1 MPVICGIDEAGRG
14 PLAGPVTA
22 AAVILTDTF
31 PREIL
36 KDSKKLS
43 PAKRSKI
50 CSMLIRECVYS
61 TGWAWPAE
69 IDMLNIHHATLL
81 AMKRAFEGLTYA
93 CAYGNPY
100 AYGSV
105 PVSGCAEDQD
115 DGRNI
120 NSFSGKVPLKAELV
134 LVDGLFIPDISCP
147 AQAIVKGDDK
157 IDEIKAASIIAKTA
171 RDCWMIRYSWIET
184 EYFFEKHKGYPTLLH
199 RQILERIGPSAI
211 HRMSFSFA
219 SSCS

>member
-1 MPVICGIDEAGRG
+1 VILLYSDFYPQGGEAVMPVICGIDEAGRG

-31 PREIL
+31 PRHIL

-43 PAKRSKI
+43 PAKRSEI
-50 CSMLIRECVYS
+50 CSMLISECVYS

-69 IDMLNIHHATLL
+69 IDRINIHHATLL
-81 AMKRAFEGLTYA
+81 AMKRAFEGLAYA
-93 CAYGNPY
+93 EGYTESRIAHG
-100 AYGSV
+100 
-105 PVSGCAEDQD
+105 
-115 DGRNI
+115 
-120 NSFSGKVPLKAELV
+120 KAELV

-147 AQAIVKGDDK
+147 AEAIVKGDDK

-171 RDCWMIRYSWIET
+171 RDCWMIRYSWIES

-219 SSCS
+219 SSCN